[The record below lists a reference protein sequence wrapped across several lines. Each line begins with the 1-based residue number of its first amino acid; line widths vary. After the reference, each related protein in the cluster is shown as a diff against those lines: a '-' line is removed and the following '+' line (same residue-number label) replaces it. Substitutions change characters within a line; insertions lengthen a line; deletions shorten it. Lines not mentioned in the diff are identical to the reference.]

1 MPRKLNIILLLIV
14 VGLLLILLKPSTS
27 LVVPTSMAKWAS
39 LPFKLPKQVEG
50 VVFPELLSI
59 YQVMGKLR
67 TLPQDDPLKK
77 RFSRLFETRSKQGS
91 LVIPPAFEGKA
102 RELFASYPGGT
113 AHLGFITNQTVVTTY
128 NRYTEEYSM
137 FNEVRRYR
145 PGYQEK
151 LSPENEHIIQQAI
164 KEGEGADKCDFC
176 SMERTAIDV
185 FGRIESKHCYT
196 ASNVAKYEQ
205 WHGLIISKVHS
216 PLIFDKDMLQDYM
229 ETAHEWYRRVNRL
242 DPEAQFPHLMWD
254 AGKRAAASQIHQHL
268 QMIITQD
275 RYLTRTEHTRAA
287 SVRFEQDYDLNY
299 WEELIAVHEAL
310 GLAVRAGQTIVLSYI
325 TPIKEREMIIVTEN
339 SHHPSFGRAIA
350 AALHA
355 LTDDVG
361 CRAFSLAISFAP
373 LDNKGN
379 TAFGPFPAM
388 ARVVDRGS
396 PMDTRSDVGAME
408 FYGANNVGADPYH
421 IMPFLRKQVAQV

>member
-1 MPRKLNIILLLIV
+1 MI
-14 VGLLLILLKPSTS
+14 
-27 LVVPTSMAKWAS
+27 
-39 LPFKLPKQVEG
+39 PK
-50 VVFPELLSI
+50 
-59 YQVMGKLR
+59 
-67 TLPQDDPLKK
+67 
-77 RFSRLFETRSKQGS
+77 
-91 LVIPPAFEGKA
+91 AFEAKV

-113 AHLGFITNQTVVTTY
+113 ANLDFVKNQTVVTTY

-145 PGYQEK
+145 PGYLER

-164 KEGEGADKCDFC
+164 TDSAGPDKCDFC
-176 SMERTAIDV
+176 SLERTAEDP
-185 FGRIESKHCYT
+185 FGRIISKHCYT

-205 WHGLIISKVHS
+205 WHGLIVAKVHS
-216 PLIFDKDMLQDYM
+216 PLVFDKDMLQDYM

-242 DPEAQFPHLMWD
+242 DPAAQFPHLMWD

-275 RYLTRTEHTRAA
+275 RYLTRTEHTKAA
-287 SVRFEQDYDLNY
+287 SIRFEQDHSLNY
-299 WEELIAVHEAL
+299 WEELIGVHEQL
-310 GLAVRAGQTIVLSYI
+310 GLATRSGPTVALSYLA
-325 TPIKEREMIIVTEN
+325 PIKEREMMIITEN

-373 LDNKGN
+373 LDEQGN
-379 TAFGPFPAM
+379 TAPSAFPAI

-408 FYGANNVGADPYH
+408 FWGANNVGADPYH
-421 IMPFLRKQVAQV
+421 IMPFLRRQMAKV

>member
-1 MPRKLNIILLLIV
+1 MPRKLNIVLLVLVVILLIV
-14 VGLLLILLKPSTS
+14 ALRPATTS
-27 LVVPTSMAKWAS
+27 VPTSMAKWAG
-39 LPFKLPKQVEG
+39 LPFQVPKAVAG
-50 VVFPELLSI
+50 VAFPDMQSI
-59 YQVMGKLR
+59 YQAVGKVR
-67 TLPQDDPLKK
+67 ALPAENPLKQ
-77 RFSRLFETRSKQGS
+77 RFSRLFETRSKSGS
-91 LVIPPAFEGKA
+91 LVVPPSFEAKA
-102 RELFASYPGGT
+102 RELFAAYPGGT
-113 AHLGFITNQTVVTTY
+113 KNLGFITNQTIITTY
-128 NRYTEEYSM
+128 NRYTEEYTM

-164 KEGEGADKCDFC
+164 HDSEGADKCDFC
-176 SMERTAIDV
+176 SVERTAIDV

-205 WHGLIISKVHS
+205 WHGLIVSKAHS
-216 PLIFDKDMLQDYM
+216 PLVFDKDMMQDYM
-229 ETAHEWYRRVNRL
+229 ETAHEWYRRVNKL

-287 SVRFEQDYDLNY
+287 SVRFEQDYALNY
-299 WEELIAVHEAL
+299 WEELIAIHEAL
-310 GLAVRAGQTIVLSYI
+310 GLAVRAGPTVVLSYI

-355 LTDDVG
+355 LTDDMG

-373 LDNKGN
+373 LDKSGN
-379 TAFGPFPAM
+379 TAFGAFPAM

-408 FYGANNVGADPYH
+408 FYGANNVGADPYQ

>member
-1 MPRKLNIILLLIV
+1 MPKKLNIILLLLV
-14 VGLLLILLKPSTS
+14 VLLLMVMLKPTS
-27 LVVPTSMAKWAS
+27 SSVPTSLAKWAS
-39 LPFKLPKQVEG
+39 LPFKLPRTVSN
-50 VVFPELLSI
+50 VAFPELQSI
-59 YQVMGKLR
+59 YLVTAKVR
-67 TLPQDDPLKK
+67 SLPPEHPLKQ
-77 RFSRLFETRSKQGS
+77 RFSRMFETRSKKGS
-91 LVIPPAFEGKA
+91 LVIPPTFEGKA
-102 RELFASYPGGT
+102 RELFAAYPGGT
-113 AHLGFITNQTVVTTY
+113 KHLGFIENQTVVTSY

-164 KEGEGADKCDFC
+164 TDSEGADKCDFC
-176 SMERTAIDV
+176 SMERTAVDV

-196 ASNVAKYEQ
+196 ASNIAKYEQ
-205 WHGLIISKVHS
+205 WHGLIVSKAHS
-216 PLIFDKDMLQDYM
+216 PLIFDKEMLQDYM
-229 ETAHEWYRRVNRL
+229 ETAHEWYRRVNKL

-254 AGKRAAASQIHQHL
+254 AGKRASASQIHQHL

-287 SVRFEQDYDLNY
+287 SVRFEQDYALNY
-299 WEELIAVHEAL
+299 WEELIAIHESL
-310 GLAVRAGQTIVLSYI
+310 GLAVRAGPTIVLSYI

-355 LTDDVG
+355 LTDDMG

-396 PMDTRSDVGAME
+396 PLDARSDVGAME